1 MTNQTKNNN
10 LYYLIDRTFTKMNR
24 LFVLSFENENN
35 RTSISK
41 YYVPNVKLK
50 NFDVLIVGKRFFL
63 TLQEKMKKKHTNRLL
78 KWEETVITQLII
90 FWVMSTFQ
98 GITS

>member
-1 MTNQTKNNN
+1 MTNQNKNNN

-50 NFDVLIVGKRFFL
+50 NFDVLIVGKRFF
-63 TLQEKMKKKHTNRLL
+63 
-78 KWEETVITQLII
+78 
-90 FWVMSTFQ
+90 
-98 GITS
+98 

>member
-1 MTNQTKNNN
+1 MTNQTKNNK

-50 NFDVLIVGKRFFL
+50 NFDVLIVGKRFF
-63 TLQEKMKKKHTNRLL
+63 
-78 KWEETVITQLII
+78 
-90 FWVMSTFQ
+90 
-98 GITS
+98 